1 MPIFSE
7 RFGYSQVRDTIQID
21 GINDELKNGLW
32 SAFYN
37 TYFLPVGELN
47 KNIDDNNSDFF
58 YIVWNDF
65 LKRRTDE
72 IPGWWSIFKH
82 SLKDFFFKCEWWR
95 VYDFL
100 EFIVSNDP
108 NSKRSQN
115 LIIRCN
121 FVLEKELAGFRFLN
135 NLITPITSE
144 SELAE
149 IEEALIT
156 PSQVNIHLKQALVHL
171 SNKESPDY
179 RNSVKESISAVEAL
193 CKIISNNPKATLSS
207 AINEMEMKQ
216 IIKFHPDLR
225 DALKKIYSW
234 TNDDEGIRHALKE
247 DPSLDVEDAKY
258 MLIVCSAFINYI
270 KVKASKSGIAL
281 NGA

>member
-7 RFGYSQVRDTIQID
+7 RFGYKPIRDIIQIN
-21 GINDELKNGLW
+21 GIDDELKNGLW

-37 TYFLPVGELN
+37 TYFLPVGDLG
-47 KNIDDNNSDFF
+47 KPIDQDNIIFFNS
-58 YIVWNDF
+58 VWNNF
-65 LKRRTDE
+65 LKKPTDE
-72 IPGWWSIFKH
+72 MPDWWYTMRDSFK
-82 SLKDFFFKCEWWR
+82 SFFFRCEWWK

-100 EFIVSNDP
+100 EFMSSNDP
-108 NSKRSQN
+108 NSRRSISLVN
-115 LIIRCN
+115 CCN
-121 FVLEKELAGFRFLN
+121 NILEREFAGFRFVDN
-135 NLITPITSE
+135 QITPITSE
-144 SELAE
+144 SEIVE
-149 IEEALIT
+149 IEEALVS
-156 PSQVNIHLKQALVHL
+156 PSQVTIHLKQAITHL

-207 AINEMEMKQ
+207 AINEMETKQ
-216 IIKFHPDLR
+216 IIKLHPDLR

-281 NGA
+281 NGV